1 MSTNVRIEGEQARL
15 VERERRAH
23 RVSVVLSFPLSH
35 TAMPFRFA
43 LLALAFLLALPV
55 AAQERG
61 NDEPRKSPN
70 ASVSQTIGTTQVT
83 VGYSRPSVRDRVI
96 FGELVPFD
104 AVWRTGANEATT
116 ISFSDAVMFGGQEVP
131 AGTYALFT
139 MPGQESWSVMV
150 NTADEQWG
158 AMDYDAEQNVATVEV
173 KPEAATAAEMMTFYF
188 DNVTDT
194 EGMLVLHWDET
205 RVPVMISTQ

>member
-1 MSTNVRIEGEQARL
+1 
-15 VERERRAH
+15 
-23 RVSVVLSFPLSH
+23 
-35 TAMPFRFA
+35 MPFRFS

-61 NDEPRKSPN
+61 NDEARTSPN
-70 ASVSQTIGTTQVT
+70 ATVSQTIGTTQVT
-83 VGYSRPSVRDRVI
+83 VGYSRPSVRDRAI

-116 ISFSDAVMFGGQEVP
+116 ITFSDDVMFGGQAVP

-139 MPGQESWSVMV
+139 VPGQDSWSVMV
-150 NTADEQWG
+150 NSAAEQWG
-158 AMDYDAEQNVATVEV
+158 AMDYDADLNVASVTVEA
-173 KPEAATAAEMMTFYF
+173 EAATSAEMMTFYF
-188 DNVTDT
+188 DNVTET